1 MASEKNVTCFICK
14 KEIYCECKGTWH
26 GKHNQPCLKR
36 DEWTYPKYVVN
47 NDENLPETLG
57 VSFGHVCSKKCAT
70 IANAKTIAC
79 LKKAGF
85 KVIQC
90 EDEKDDELSVLKT
103 I

>member
-1 MASEKNVTCFICK
+1 M
-14 KEIYCECKGTWH
+14 
-26 GKHNQPCLKR
+26 
-36 DEWTYPKYVVN
+36 
-47 NDENLPETLG
+47 
-57 VSFGHVCSKKCAT
+57 SFGHVCSKKCAT

-103 I
+103 MWGYDEDDELTEEEIQELYKRG